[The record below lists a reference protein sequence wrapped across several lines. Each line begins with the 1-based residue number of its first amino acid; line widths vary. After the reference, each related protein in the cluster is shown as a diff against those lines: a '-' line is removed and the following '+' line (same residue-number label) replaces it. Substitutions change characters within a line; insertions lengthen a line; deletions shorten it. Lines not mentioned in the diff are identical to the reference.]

1 MTLRRR
7 GDQRPRPSASLAY
20 QVLMEGRPAGA
31 VGQRTAGRGRRQRGS
46 ARGRR
51 QAFDVPESRVR
62 LRSGAHSRLKLVEV
76 DNEISVRGRF
86 A

>member
-1 MTLRRR
+1 MISVPVH
-7 GDQRPRPSASLAY
+7 PRASRTRSLWKDGLLELWVNAPPVEGAANEAVLA
-20 QVLMEGRPAGA
+20 A
-31 VGQRTAGRGRRQRGS
+31 VAKL
-46 ARGRR
+46 
-51 QAFDVPESRVR
+51 FDVPESRVR

>member
-1 MTLRRR
+1 MISVPVH
-7 GDQRPRPSASLAY
+7 PRASRTRSLWKDGLLELWVNAPPVEGAANEAVLA
-20 QVLMEGRPAGA
+20 A
-31 VGQRTAGRGRRQRGS
+31 VAKH
-46 ARGRR
+46 
-51 QAFDVPESRVR
+51 FDVPESRVR

>member
-1 MTLRRR
+1 VISVPVH
-7 GDQRPRPSASLAY
+7 PRASRTRSLWKDGLLELWVNAPPVEGAANEAVLA
-20 QVLMEGRPAGA
+20 A
-31 VGQRTAGRGRRQRGS
+31 VAKL
-46 ARGRR
+46 
-51 QAFDVPESRVR
+51 FDVPESRVR

>member
-1 MTLRRR
+1 VLELWVNAPPVK
-7 GDQRPRPSASLAY
+7 GAANEAVLA
-20 QVLMEGRPAGA
+20 A
-31 VGQRTAGRGRRQRGS
+31 VAKH
-46 ARGRR
+46 
-51 QAFDVPESRVR
+51 FDVPESRVR